1 MDKTAGLYAG
11 LPYITLYWLSGF
23 GDPKYEIWESK
34 KSSIVSTPESLSFN
48 VYLAFPL
55 EEAEECQITIRR
67 NEGGLVF
74 ATDWFPDEEFDL
86 QVFSSDTDGS
96 VILQSKY
103 LREVFFIH
111 LRTKYQ

>member
-1 MDKTAGLYAG
+1 MDTAPGMFAD

-34 KSSIVSTPESLSFN
+34 KASIVSTPESLSFT

-55 EEAEECQITIRR
+55 EAADECQITIRR
-67 NEGGLVF
+67 FDAGLAF
-74 ATDWFPDEEFDL
+74 ATDWFPDEEFEL
-86 QVFSSDTDGS
+86 QAFSSRTDGS

-111 LRTKYQ
+111 LRPQYE

>member
-1 MDKTAGLYAG
+1 MDKPAGMYAD

-34 KSSIVSTPESLSFN
+34 KASIAATPEELSFS

-55 EEAEECQITIRR
+55 EEAEECRIVIRR
-67 NEGGLVF
+67 SEEGLVF
-74 ATDWFPDEEFDL
+74 ATDWFPDEEFEL
-86 QVFSSDTDGS
+86 QDFSSGTDGS
-96 VILQSKY
+96 VMLQSKY

-111 LRTKYQ
+111 LRKEYE

>member
-1 MDKTAGLYAG
+1 MDTAAGMYAE

-34 KSSIVSTPESLSFN
+34 KASIAATPEELSFT

-55 EEAEECQITIRR
+55 EVAEDCRIVIRR
-67 NEGGLVF
+67 RDGGLVL
-74 ATDWFPDEEFDL
+74 ATDWFPDEEFEL
-86 QVFSSDTDGS
+86 QAFASQGTGS
-96 VILQSKY
+96 VMLQSKY

-111 LRTKYQ
+111 LRKEYE

>member
-1 MDKTAGLYAG
+1 MDSAAGMYAD

-34 KSSIVSTPESLSFN
+34 KASIVSTPETLSFT

-55 EEAEECQITIRR
+55 EVADECRIAIRR
-67 NEGGLVF
+67 QGAGLVF
-74 ATDWFPDEEFDL
+74 STDWFPDEEFEL
-86 QVFSSDTDGS
+86 QAFSSRIDGS

-111 LRTKYQ
+111 LRKQYE

>member
-1 MDKTAGLYAG
+1 MFEDLS
-11 LPYITLYWLSGF
+11 YITLYWLSGF

-34 KSSIVSTPESLSFN
+34 KVSLVSTPESLSFT

-55 EEAEECQITIRR
+55 EVADECRITIRR
-67 NEGGLVF
+67 QNAGLTF

-86 QVFSSDTDGS
+86 QTFASKDDGS
-96 VILQSKY
+96 IILMSKY

-111 LRTKYQ
+111 LRQQYE